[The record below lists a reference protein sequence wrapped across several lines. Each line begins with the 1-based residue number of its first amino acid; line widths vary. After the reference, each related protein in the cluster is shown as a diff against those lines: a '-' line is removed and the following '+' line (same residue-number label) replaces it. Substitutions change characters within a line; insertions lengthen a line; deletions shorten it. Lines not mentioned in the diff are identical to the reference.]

1 MKTTEPK
8 WMKVLVQCVHG
19 KLACKGS
26 NIGSESVWSSGHAQR
41 CTAGRNFPYGGSKVE
56 EIHGKIVECRA
67 DLDDQ
72 VGDNTWNMEPV
83 DPTLDD
89 WLGNHMRTHLSACPP
104 LCITD
109 REVHEHTVSCHLSG
123 LHVGPNHLYPYLKY
137 TIPKWDSCLFSSV
150 GKQGRNNW
158 SRKKKKKKT
167 LKELHSHCLLLLGF
181 LAFSLREKERSYL

>member
-1 MKTTEPK
+1 
-8 WMKVLVQCVHG
+8 
-19 KLACKGS
+19 
-26 NIGSESVWSSGHAQR
+26 
-41 CTAGRNFPYGGSKVE
+41 
-56 EIHGKIVECRA
+56 
-67 DLDDQ
+67 
-72 VGDNTWNMEPV
+72 MEPV

-158 SRKKKKKKT
+158 RRKKKKKKNFERVAQPLPSLIRVPSFLFEGEREILS
-167 LKELHSHCLLLLGF
+167 LKGYASLIVRQDLITRLYDLLFML
-181 LAFSLREKERSYL
+181 